1 MKNEDIAD
9 RLARLE
15 AREEIISRQ
24 QDDTIRKL
32 DTLIERFARY
42 EAKWGG
48 IVMVLSALLGL
59 LLAVKTEVKHLV
71 GWHD

>member
-1 MKNEDIAD
+1 MKNEEIAA

-15 AREEIISRQ
+15 EREKAVSEQ
-24 QDDTIRKL
+24 QKATNAKL

-48 IVMVLSALLGL
+48 IVMVLSAILGL
-59 LLAVKTEVKHLV
+59 ALALKSELKKLV
-71 GWHD
+71 SWDD

>member
-1 MKNEDIAD
+1 MKNEEIAE
-9 RLARLE
+9 RIGRLE
-15 AREEIISRQ
+15 AREETISKQ
-24 QDDTIRKL
+24 QDETNKKL

-59 LLAVKTEVKHLV
+59 LLALKSEIKRVL
-71 GWHD
+71 GLDD